1 MLGRETS
8 GCTPIDLRTCKRG
21 DILISSQGARLK
33 YLRPTRKGE
42 YLDHVVEH
50 TDKVK
55 GKTLGGKETA
65 YWFSDRLQKI
75 MRFGEDGKDKR
86 NIFGISAQR

>member
-1 MLGRETS
+1 MEKP
-8 GCTPIDLRTCKRG
+8 PIDLRTCKRG

-55 GKTLGGKETA
+55 GKTLGKGT
-65 YWFSDRLQKI
+65 RTH
-75 MRFGEDGKDKR
+75 DGYVFKFNRKPEIDHDIVQIIK
-86 NIFGISAQR
+86 AKQDE